1 MFYCPIWSFVYHPKT
16 NWLNFSYILHVN
28 HNEWHFKA
36 TTKIEGDDG
45 LFEGDM
51 RLTDD
56 QLDALKWGSFEPRGD
71 LGRVTRFPTFF
82 FFRKYNSKSQ
92 KLEGNCGQNAIS
104 KRHHWGQIPLAKQHS
119 QVHLLWSASYIPHI
133 CQRHHKKFLPGVIF
147 SRLNVKSWHFTV

>member
-1 MFYCPIWSFVYHPKT
+1 
-16 NWLNFSYILHVN
+16 
-28 HNEWHFKA
+28 
-36 TTKIEGDDG
+36 
-45 LFEGDM
+45 M

-82 FFRKYNSKSQ
+82 FFRKYNSKFQ

-119 QVHLLWSASYIPHI
+119 QVHLLWSASYIQLLEYPIPLPVRLSVRPSRKRCHVFQAEGPI
-133 CQRHHKKFLPGVIF
+133 DRGAAKF
-147 SRLNVKSWHFTV
+147 